1 MSSEQR
7 LDRLERILLL
17 VVKAGARERKAARG
31 SFKETDEKINAL
43 IDAQMRHEEAY
54 AQFKNRTDEAQLRT
68 EEAQARTDEAM
79 AHLARA
85 QADTAEALR
94 AFITNTDEK
103 LNAFITN
110 TDEKLSA
117 FIVNTDEKLNAFI
130 GAVERLVNE
139 RREEKP

>member
-17 VVKAGARERKAARG
+17 VVRAGARERRTVRE

-43 IDAQMRHEEAY
+43 IDAQMRHEDEY
-54 AQFKNRTDEAQLRT
+54 VRFKHRTDEAF
-68 EEAQARTDEAM
+68 

-85 QADTAEALR
+85 QAK
-94 AFITNTDEK
+94 TDET
-103 LNAFITN
+103 LNAFI
-110 TDEKLSA
+110 A
-117 FIVNTDEKLNAFI
+117 NTDEKLNAFI

-139 RREEKP
+139 RGGEKP

>member
-54 AQFKNRTDEAQLRT
+54 AGFKNRTDEAQV
-68 EEAQARTDEAM
+68 RTDEAM

-94 AFITNTDEK
+94 AFIKNTDEK
-103 LNAFITN
+103 LN
-110 TDEKLSA
+110 A

-130 GAVERLVNE
+130 GAVDRLVNE
-139 RREEKP
+139 RREEKS